1 MPGTNRIPDEAGSM
15 THAKI
20 PEPVKTGKPFYLK
33 TEIPKELHTE
43 ITKSISVHGIHE
55 GTTLAEEMVE
65 DVLQPLIPS

>member
-1 MPGTNRIPDEAGSM
+1 M

-33 TEIPKELHTE
+33 TEITKNYIPKTE
-43 ITKSISVHGIHE
+43 ITKSISVPGIHE

>member
-1 MPGTNRIPDEAGSM
+1 M

-33 TEIPKELHTE
+33 TEITKELHTE
-43 ITKSISVHGIHE
+43 ITKSISVPGIHE

>member
-1 MPGTNRIPDEAGSM
+1 M

-33 TEIPKELHTE
+33 TEITKELHTE
-43 ITKSISVHGIHE
+43 KPKITKSISVPGIHE